1 MITIILPLLNE
12 EKYISRCLDSVL
24 SQDYPL
30 QEMEIL
36 LIDGMSE
43 DDTRLI
49 VRGYQEKYSAI
60 KLIDN
65 PSRTV
70 PYAMNIGIKTA
81 KGDVIIRM
89 DAHAEY
95 PSNYLSSL
103 CRQLSA
109 LQADNVGCEWKTD
122 VLHKNAKSLAIREVL
137 CNRFGVGNST
147 FRLGCSEVKQVDTVP
162 FGCFPKK
169 TFDTYG
175 LFDERLSR
183 NQDIE
188 MNKRIIRKGGKIF
201 LVPDTYCTY
210 YARETYKDLIR
221 NNFSNGMW
229 NILTVYYTHE
239 FNSLS
244 IRHFVPLA
252 FALSI
257 FFCLAFSL
265 IHVLPL
271 ILLLG
276 VYSCLIGIISLLLSY
291 KKKLNFFYLFVTF
304 PILHISYGIGSMVGI
319 LRILFNRV

>member
-1 MITIILPLLNE
+1 MITIILPILNE

-24 SQDYPL
+24 IQDYPL

-43 DDTRLI
+43 DATRLI
-49 VRGYQEKYSAI
+49 IRGYQEKYSAI

-70 PYAMNIGIKTA
+70 PYAMNIGIKAAT
-81 KGDVIIRM
+81 GDVIIRM

-109 LQADNVGCEWKTD
+109 LQADNVGCVWKTD

-137 CNRFGVGNST
+137 CNQLGVGNST
-147 FRLGCSEVKQVDTVP
+147 FRIGCSEVKQVDTVP

-210 YARETYKDLIR
+210 YARETFKDLMR
-221 NNFSNGMW
+221 NNFSNGVW

-244 IRHFVPLA
+244 VRHFVPLA
-252 FALSI
+252 FVLSI
-257 FFCLAFSL
+257 LFCLAFSL

-271 ILLLG
+271 FLLLG
-276 VYSCLIGIISLLLSY
+276 VYSCLIGAVSLSLSY
-291 KKKLNFFYLFVTF
+291 KKRLNFFYLFVTF
-304 PILHISYGIGSMVGI
+304 PILHISYGVGSMVGM